1 MHKYTEEQGR
11 FIRENIAGTDTNTL
25 TNMLNDKFELNLDR
39 KSIRAYIKN
48 HKLKSGLDTT
58 FKNGSVPYNKG
69 VKGVCAKG
77 CEKGWFKKGSN
88 PHNHKHVGSERID
101 VQGYTLVKIKEPNV
115 WRMKHRLLWEEFN
128 GPIPEGHVL
137 LFADRNK
144 QNFDI
149 NNLILISRNQLKV
162 MNGKDLIKY
171 NADLTKIGVVIS
183 EIQLKI
189 SERNK
194 NAK

>member
-58 FKNGSVPYNKG
+58 FKSGSVPYNKG
-69 VKGVCAKG
+69 VKGICAKG

-88 PHNHKHVGSERID
+88 PHNHKPVGSERID

-115 WRMKHRLLWEEFN
+115 WRMKHRLLWEKLK
-128 GPIPEGHVL
+128 GPIPKGHVL
-137 LFADRNK
+137 IFADRNK
-144 QNFDI
+144 QNFNID
-149 NNLILISRNQLKV
+149 NLILISRNQLKV

-171 NADLTKIGVVIS
+171 NADLTKIGVMIAD
-183 EIQLKI
+183 INLKI
-189 SERNK
+189 NERK
-194 NAK
+194 NNI